1 MQKLDV
7 KVTNNM
13 LRIYTDVSKV
23 AKTRGQEIDNIGYYK
38 DFEFKG
44 SGLAITDAYIVKL
57 KDSED
62 VRKGTSQEETKKSK
76 IRDEAEQRQKIMY
89 EIYDEDNNLVA
100 TVNELGEIQFDEK
113 FIETLREINEDYF
126 ESLNLDEAEF
136 ELPEELERD
145 DVVLTKE
152 ELEEKQNEKR
162 LEEVSEKIGS
172 KDIESYSEID
182 TDQTPA
188 FEKLTNK
195 QEIDANVRVT
205 QTESLADLI
214 PEIREKRIEK
224 IGVVYSDYSKGQ
236 NGRFSF
242 VGIDKDGQIHTID
255 SLENIDGTTTGQK
268 VTSINSVDG
277 STVEQEQVA
286 GMVRLGDRGT
296 VNGQE
301 EYLSVRQGDYGIIEV
316 DYVRA
321 DLSKPEDERYISAP
335 IETKNIYPTTRE
347 VRDFMDRTKNPE
359 IDDELKRANPEIERD
374 GETEARNIDDTASND
389 MVTPDDI
396 IVLEDGTETTLR
408 IEAEKAKVSPEEF
421 TRRYNEMG
429 GKTPDEK
436 IDTIHD
442 EIEGEYGAP
451 TREYR

>member
-7 KVTNNM
+7 KVMNNM

-23 AKTRGQEIDNIGYYK
+23 AKARGQEIDNIGYYK
-38 DFEFKG
+38 DFEIKG
-44 SGLAITDAYIVKL
+44 SGLAINDAYIVKL
-57 KDSED
+57 KDVNKAKENNYKD
-62 VRKGTSQEETKKSK
+62 NQIK
-76 IRDEAEQRQKIMY
+76 DEAEQKQKIMY
-89 EIYDEDNNLVA
+89 EIYDEDSNLVA

-113 FIETLREINEDYF
+113 FIENLRAINEEYF
-126 ESLNLDEAEF
+126 NSLTLDEAEF
-136 ELPEELERD
+136 ELPEELEKD
-145 DVVLTKE
+145 DVVLNKQ
-152 ELEEKQNEKR
+152 ELEENQSEKR
-162 LEEVSEKIGS
+162 LEEVSKKLGTNE
-172 KDIESYSEID
+172 IESYSEIN
-182 TDQTPA
+182 TDQTLE
-188 FEKLTNK
+188 FEKITNK
-195 QEIDANVRVT
+195 QELDANVRVT
-205 QTESLADLI
+205 QTETLADLI
-214 PEIREKRIEK
+214 PEIREKGIEK
-224 IGVVYSDYSKGQ
+224 IGVVYSDHSKGQ

-242 VGIDKDGQIHTID
+242 VGIDKDGKIQTID

-277 STVEQEQVA
+277 SSVEQEQVA
-286 GMVRLGDRGT
+286 GMVRLENRGT
-296 VNGQE
+296 TNGEE

-347 VRDFMDRTKNPE
+347 VRDFMDRSKNPE

-408 IEAEKAKVSPEEF
+408 QEATKDKVSPEEF

-429 GKTPDEK
+429 GKTPDKK
-436 IDTIHD
+436 IDYLHE
-442 EIEGEYGAP
+442 EIEEEFGAP
-451 TREYR
+451 TRGR